1 MKLNLIAVG
10 KRMPKWVDLAL
21 TEYIKRLPK
30 NINFNLN
37 EIAPEKRSR
46 NRSLQ
51 ELKKNEDEK
60 INTLI
65 SSTNIVIALDEKGEL
80 ISSHR
85 LAGEL
90 QIWIDQQ
97 LDVGILIGGADG
109 LSDSIKNRASKI
121 WSLSKM
127 TLPHALARVIFI
139 EQLYR
144 ASTILN
150 KHPSEFQG
158 FV

>member
-37 EIAPEKRSR
+37 EIAPENRSR

-150 KHPSEFQG
+150 KHPYHRE
-158 FV
+158 

>member
-37 EIAPEKRSR
+37 QIAPEKRSR

-85 LAGEL
+85 LAREL

-150 KHPSEFQG
+150 KHPYHRE
-158 FV
+158 

>member
-97 LDVGILIGGADG
+97 IDVGILIGGADG

-150 KHPSEFQG
+150 KHPYHRE
-158 FV
+158 

>member
-10 KRMPKWVDLAL
+10 KRMPKWGDLAL

-109 LSDSIKNRASKI
+109 LSNSIKNRASKI

-150 KHPSEFQG
+150 KHPYHRE
-158 FV
+158 

>member
-1 MKLNLIAVG
+1 
-10 KRMPKWVDLAL
+10 MPKWVDLAL

-150 KHPSEFQG
+150 KHPYHRE
-158 FV
+158 

>member
-127 TLPHALARVIFI
+127 TLPHAQSRVIFI

-150 KHPSEFQG
+150 KHPYHRE
-158 FV
+158 

>member
-37 EIAPEKRSR
+37 QIAPEKRSR

-60 INTLI
+60 FNTLI

-150 KHPSEFQG
+150 KHPYHRE
-158 FV
+158 

>member
-37 EIAPEKRSR
+37 QIAPEKRSR

-127 TLPHALARVIFI
+127 TLPHALARVILI

-150 KHPSEFQG
+150 KHPYHRE
-158 FV
+158 

>member
-65 SSTNIVIALDEKGEL
+65 SSTNIVIALDEKGEV
-80 ISSHR
+80 ISRHR
-85 LAGEL
+85 RAGEL

-150 KHPSEFQG
+150 KHPYHRE
-158 FV
+158 

>member
-37 EIAPEKRSR
+37 QIAPEKRSR

-80 ISSHR
+80 ISSHG

-109 LSDSIKNRASKI
+109 LSNSIKNRASKI

-150 KHPSEFQG
+150 KHPYHRE
-158 FV
+158 

>member
-1 MKLNLIAVG
+1 MRLNLIAVG
-10 KRMPKWVDLAL
+10 KRMPIWVDTAFI
-21 TEYIKRLPK
+21 EYSKRLPK

-150 KHPSEFQG
+150 KHPYHRE
-158 FV
+158 

>member
-121 WSLSKM
+121 LSLSKM

-150 KHPSEFQG
+150 KHPYHRE
-158 FV
+158 

>member
-51 ELKKNEDEK
+51 ELKKN
-60 INTLI
+60 
-65 SSTNIVIALDEKGEL
+65 
-80 ISSHR
+80 
-85 LAGEL
+85 
-90 QIWIDQQ
+90 
-97 LDVGILIGGADG
+97 
-109 LSDSIKNRASKI
+109 
-121 WSLSKM
+121 
-127 TLPHALARVIFI
+127 
-139 EQLYR
+139 
-144 ASTILN
+144 
-150 KHPSEFQG
+150 
-158 FV
+158 

>member
-37 EIAPEKRSR
+37 QIAPEKRSR

-150 KHPSEFQG
+150 KHPYHLE
-158 FV
+158 

>member
-65 SSTNIVIALDEKGEL
+65 SATNIVIALDEKGEL

-150 KHPSEFQG
+150 KHPYHRE
-158 FV
+158 

>member
-37 EIAPEKRSR
+37 QIAPEKRSR

-109 LSDSIKNRASKI
+109 LSDSIKNRAI
-121 WSLSKM
+121 
-127 TLPHALARVIFI
+127 
-139 EQLYR
+139 
-144 ASTILN
+144 N
-150 KHPSEFQG
+150 
-158 FV
+158 

>member
-10 KRMPKWVDLAL
+10 KRMPKCGDSAL
-21 TEYIKRLPK
+21 NQYIKRHTK
-30 NINFNLN
+30 NMNFNLN

-150 KHPSEFQG
+150 KHPYHRE
-158 FV
+158 

>member
-109 LSDSIKNRASKI
+109 LSNSIKNRASKI

-150 KHPSEFQG
+150 KHPYHRE
-158 FV
+158 

>member
-127 TLPHALARVIFI
+127 TLPHALARVIII
-139 EQLYR
+139 EQLYT

-150 KHPSEFQG
+150 KHPYHRE
-158 FV
+158 

>member
-37 EIAPEKRSR
+37 QIAPEKRSR

-51 ELKKNEDEK
+51 ELKKNEDDK

-150 KHPSEFQG
+150 KHPYHRE
-158 FV
+158 

>member
-65 SSTNIVIALDEKGEL
+65 AATNIVIALDEKGEL

-127 TLPHALARVIFI
+127 TLPHGLARVIFI
-139 EQLYR
+139 VQLYR

-150 KHPSEFQG
+150 KHPYHRK
-158 FV
+158 

>member
-1 MKLNLIAVG
+1 
-10 KRMPKWVDLAL
+10 
-21 TEYIKRLPK
+21 
-30 NINFNLN
+30 
-37 EIAPEKRSR
+37 
-46 NRSLQ
+46 
-51 ELKKNEDEK
+51 
-60 INTLI
+60 
-65 SSTNIVIALDEKGEL
+65 L

-150 KHPSEFQG
+150 KHPYHRE
-158 FV
+158 

>member
-60 INTLI
+60 INTII

-150 KHPSEFQG
+150 KHPYHRE
-158 FV
+158 

>member
-127 TLPHALARVIFI
+127 TLPHSLARVIFI

-150 KHPSEFQG
+150 KHPYHRE
-158 FV
+158 

>member
-97 LDVGILIGGADG
+97 LDVGILICGADG

-150 KHPSEFQG
+150 KHPYHRE
-158 FV
+158 

>member
-37 EIAPEKRSR
+37 QIAPEKRSR

-109 LSDSIKNRASKI
+109 LSNSIKNRASKI

-150 KHPSEFQG
+150 KHPYHRE
-158 FV
+158 

>member
-150 KHPSEFQG
+150 KHPYHRE
-158 FV
+158 

>member
-80 ISSHR
+80 ISSHH

-150 KHPSEFQG
+150 KHPYHRE
-158 FV
+158 

>member
-37 EIAPEKRSR
+37 QIAPEKRSR

-150 KHPSEFQG
+150 KHPYHRE
-158 FV
+158 

>member
-1 MKLNLIAVG
+1 MKTKCQAS
-10 KRMPKWVDLAL
+10 K
-21 TEYIKRLPK
+21 YPK

-37 EIAPEKRSR
+37 QIAPEKRSR

-150 KHPSEFQG
+150 KHPYHRE
-158 FV
+158 

>member
-37 EIAPEKRSR
+37 QIAPEKRSR

-65 SSTNIVIALDEKGEL
+65 SSTNIVIALDDKGEL

-85 LAGEL
+85 LAREL

-150 KHPSEFQG
+150 KHPYHRE
-158 FV
+158 

>member
-1 MKLNLIAVG
+1 
-10 KRMPKWVDLAL
+10 MPKWVDLAL

-37 EIAPEKRSR
+37 QIAPEKRSR

-150 KHPSEFQG
+150 KHPYHRE
-158 FV
+158 

>member
-37 EIAPEKRSR
+37 QIAPEKRSR

-127 TLPHALARVIFI
+127 TFPHALARVIFI

-150 KHPSEFQG
+150 KHPYHRE
-158 FV
+158 

>member
-37 EIAPEKRSR
+37 QIAPEKRSR

-150 KHPSEFQG
+150 QHPYHRE
-158 FV
+158 

>member
-60 INTLI
+60 INTLV

-150 KHPSEFQG
+150 KHPYHRE
-158 FV
+158 

>member
-97 LDVGILIGGADG
+97 LDVGILIGGAEG

-150 KHPSEFQG
+150 KHPYHRE
-158 FV
+158 